1 MLGNNLTNEQ
11 QIMIQL
17 TTKELNA
24 ERLRFS
30 VVECPWCYHPVATR
44 FELEQHLTM
53 DCTEIEMKH
62 RLAIIRKEV

>member
-1 MLGNNLTNEQ
+1 
-11 QIMIQL
+11 MIQL
-17 TTKELNA
+17 TTNELNA
-24 ERLRFS
+24 ERLRFG

>member
-11 QIMIQL
+11 QIMINL
-17 TTKELNA
+17 TTQELNA
-24 ERLRFS
+24 ERLAFA

-44 FELEQHLTM
+44 REFDYHIQM
-53 DCTEIEMKH
+53 DCTEIALKE

>member
-11 QIMIQL
+11 QIMINL

-24 ERLRFS
+24 ERLAFA
-30 VVECPWCYHPVATR
+30 VVECPWCYHPVATKR
-44 FELEQHLTM
+44 ELESHIST